1 MVKKGGHPVDEFV
14 FEHFMTVGERTK
26 SKQWNMHC
34 KYCLADTQ
42 TIVHRDSHCLQHLAK
57 TGDGYCFHAPKEVK
71 EEAWRKLMM
80 KGGIEIPEPPSDC
93 DDDTAEII
101 VGEIA
106 AGTSK
111 KAKVSDKDA
120 VVTKRGL
127 DWFLEQA
134 MMEAEKDQAN
144 VQMLRCRNSYLGAII
159 WY

>member
-1 MVKKGGHPVDEFV
+1 
-14 FEHFMTVGERTK
+14 
-26 SKQWNMHC
+26 
-34 KYCLADTQ
+34 
-42 TIVHRDSHCLQHLAK
+42 
-57 TGDGYCFHAPKEVK
+57 
-71 EEAWRKLMM
+71 MM

-127 DWFLEQA
+127 D
-134 MMEAEKDQAN
+134 
-144 VQMLRCRNSYLGAII
+144 
-159 WY
+159 